1 MSLRANR
8 EGCVPSENA
17 TFLATFRP
25 QAMREARPREEYGW
39 EYRRVSVSVSILQF
53 AAATTPGG
61 CRLFHFAAIRS
72 RRSGKTLDP
81 KVARSIPA
89 RPIAILLQIQVVTLW
104 VARALLEIT
113 THPSGSERR

>member
-1 MSLRANR
+1 MSLRENR

-25 QAMREARPREEYGW
+25 RAMREARPREEYGW
-39 EYRRVSVSVSILQF
+39 EYRRVCVSVSILQF

-72 RRSGKTLDP
+72 RRSGKTLT
-81 KVARSIPA
+81 KVAGSIPA
-89 RPIAILLQIQVVTLW
+89 RPI
-104 VARALLEIT
+104 RD
-113 THPSGSERR
+113 